1 MVYRLIIY
9 SLLLLFVDT
18 SYASG
23 WIDFWGD
30 NVSDWLKW
38 WNGDLI
44 STIQNMVWYLIWLLY
59 LIALIITLYW
69 GFSILTAGWDE
80 EKVKK
85 WRSTILRWVIGL
97 IIIFL
102 ASTLV
107 NWVITVMSSDKISWN
122 TSVTTNP

>member
-59 LIALIITLYW
+59 LIALIINLYW